1 MNPLGVWSKNHV
13 CWEPNA
19 VVVNVTCL
27 DMKKAYNFCVC
38 MEVLRKLSVAQL
50 GLKPDRRIIKQEE
63 SNSKEQI
70 SWSNE
75 D

>member
-1 MNPLGVWSKNHV
+1 
-13 CWEPNA
+13 
-19 VVVNVTCL
+19 
-27 DMKKAYNFCVC
+27 